1 MPGTLDEMHFG
12 MDEDEDESPFGDED
26 EGADDIE
33 DDVLADDDAGNEAF
47 DEDLLAAG
55 EMKNVPFL

>member
-1 MPGTLDEMHFG
+1 MPGSLDDDLQFD
-12 MDEDEDESPFGDED
+12 MDDEPSGYGEDDKYHDESHEIEDEE
-26 EGADDIE
+26 
-33 DDVLADDDAGNEAF
+33 EAF

>member
-1 MPGTLDEMHFG
+1 MPGSLDDELQFD
-12 MDEDEDESPFGDED
+12 MDDEPGGYGGEDDASNAIEDEEET
-26 EGADDIE
+26 
-33 DDVLADDDAGNEAF
+33 F